1 MQINEVT
8 NVELTEASLSD
19 MLTAVFTKDPSLQG
33 LSLDQK
39 ATAISNS
46 KAVEKIANL
55 TYNQW
60 LQKYVQLVRVNQNQ
74 QLNRNNYKTELKAFV
89 EQVLLPRGI
98 SYDVLQVKPQLDMA
112 IAQMEANRGDPDQN
126 KLAFEKLVDLA
137 TVARADPKTQQ
148 RMRQNNTQQQPTAPS
163 PAGGAAQQLRAMQT
177 ALTQTISRTQQQ
189 TLTQILQSALASPTS
204 PVRSTG
210 IPTVDAFLN
219 ALGVKTR

>member
-19 MLTAVFTKDPSLQG
+19 MLTAVFTTDPSLQG
-33 LSLDQK
+33 LPFDQK
-39 ATAISNS
+39 AAAIGNS
-46 KAVEKIANL
+46 KAIEKIAKL

-74 QLNRNNYKTELKAFV
+74 QLNKNNYKSELKSFV
-89 EQVLLPRGI
+89 EQVLLPRGV
-98 SYDVLQVKPQLDMA
+98 SYDVLQVKPQLDVA

-126 KLAFEKLVDLA
+126 KVSFERLVDIA
-137 TVARADPKTQQ
+137 TVARADPRRQQ
-148 RMRQNNTQQQPTAPS
+148 RQGQNTTQQPTAPAG
-163 PAGGAAQQLRAMQT
+163 AGGAAQQLRAMQT
-177 ALTQTISRTQQQ
+177 MLTQTVSRAQQQ
-189 TLTQILQSALASPTS
+189 SLTQVLQGALASPSS

-210 IPTVDAFLN
+210 VPTVDAFLN

>member
-8 NVELTEASLSD
+8 EIQLDEANLAD

-33 LSLDQK
+33 LTLDQK
-39 ATAISNS
+39 ATAISHS

-74 QLNRNNYKTELKAFV
+74 QLNRNNYKAELKSFI
-89 EQVLLPRGI
+89 EQVLLPRGV
-98 SYDVLQVKPQLDMA
+98 SYDVLQVKPQLDVA

-126 KLAFEKLVDLA
+126 KLAFERIVDLA
-137 TVARADPKTQQ
+137 TVARADPKLQQ
-148 RMRQNNTQQQPTAPS
+148 RMGRNTAQQPTAPA
-163 PAGGAAQQLRAMQT
+163 PAGGAAQQLRAMQQ
-177 ALTQTISRTQQQ
+177 ALTQTVSRQQQ
-189 TLTQILQSALASPTS
+189 QALTQILQSALASPTS

-210 IPTVDAFLN
+210 VPTVDAFLN
-219 ALGVKTR
+219 ALGVQTR

>member
-74 QLNRNNYKTELKAFV
+74 QLNRNNYKAELKSFI
-89 EQVLLPRGI
+89 EQVLLPRGV
-98 SYDVLQVKPQLDMA
+98 SYDILQVKPQLDVA
-112 IAQMEANRGDPDQN
+112 IARMEANRGDPDQN
-126 KLAFEKLVDLA
+126 KLAFEKLVDLSA
-137 TVARADPKTQQ
+137 VARADPKIQQ
-148 RMRQNNTQQQPTAPS
+148 RQGQNTTQQPTAPA

-189 TLTQILQSALASPTS
+189 TLTQILQSALTTPNS